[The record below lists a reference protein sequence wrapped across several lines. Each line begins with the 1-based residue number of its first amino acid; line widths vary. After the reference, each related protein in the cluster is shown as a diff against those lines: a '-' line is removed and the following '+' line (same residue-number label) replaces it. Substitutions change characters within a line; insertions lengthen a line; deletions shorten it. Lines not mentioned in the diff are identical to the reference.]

1 MPIKSISHI
10 TGGGLID
17 NLPRTIP
24 DDLSV
29 IINTNTWN
37 IPEIFNWLSQQGR
50 IDSNEM
56 FKTFNCGVGLI
67 LCVEKNNADEA
78 INYLNNNG
86 ETAWLI
92 GEVIKNDGT
101 PRVQLK

>member
-56 FKTFNCGVGLI
+56 LSCISL
-67 LCVEKNNADEA
+67 
-78 INYLNNNG
+78 
-86 ETAWLI
+86 
-92 GEVIKNDGT
+92 
-101 PRVQLK
+101 LKGIR